1 MKLFSW
7 DWFVSSERKELLALQ
22 IKNAKLEGNI
32 LEKKLEPKQPE
43 VPKPYKKLI
52 YKDGHLT
59 AVLNG
64 GVVISKKNVDGD
76 VFQQIRNAYTED
88 IIRMLLSPEPEK
100 AVQSNLYTEEEIDFV
115 ESSKNILREFKDFE
129 FKGVDVYLKGV
140 NLPIEPVVLASFI
153 ELSERKLKVFDDQTE
168 YELLQEQFEALKYFW
183 MWAALN
189 PIESSRNDLFAFVKK
204 NDIAITKNGMLE
216 LYRRV
221 VSVGAKDKELVQ
233 FVSEQYFK
241 VKKWKKS
248 PKNYH
253 VYKYEIDEENNEWG
267 YELLDDVDYLRD
279 PLSDYVGVL
288 GDLYI
293 SLNTMSEN
301 IYTDGHT
308 GTKIIKIG
316 HVYKEDED
324 KIDLDNTRDCSNG
337 LHVGSKA
344 FGFSGF
350 GDTGVVA
357 LVNPMKVRSVPVSD
371 AHKMRV
377 SEMFIV
383 GVVELDQYSEHVDKG
398 DISDYSEVYFNSSL
412 EELEQELKNKSF
424 EKLSCQDNV
433 PALAIADII
442 NIKDALKNRI
452 VNI

>member
-22 IKNAKLEGNI
+22 IKNAKLEGAI
-32 LEKKLEPKQPE
+32 LEKRLEPKYE
-43 VPKPYKKLI
+43 VAKPYKKLI

-59 AVLNG
+59 AVLG
-64 GVVISKKNVDGD
+64 KGVVISKKNVEAQ
-76 VFQQIRNAYTED
+76 VFQQVKDAYTED

-100 AVQSNLYTEEEIDFV
+100 AVVQSNLYTEEEISFV

-140 NLPIEPVVLASFI
+140 NLAIEPIVLASFI

-233 FVSEQYFK
+233 FVSEQYYK
-241 VKKWKKS
+241 VKKNKKS
-248 PKNYH
+248 PKSYFVTSAH
-253 VYKYEIDEENNEWG
+253 GTKDFKLVHKDALDGDIDGN
-267 YELLDDVDYLRD
+267 LA
-279 PLSDYVGVL
+279 
-288 GDLYI
+288 DLYI

-308 GTKIIKIG
+308 GTKIIRVG

-324 KIDLDNTRDCSNG
+324 KIDLNNNVSCSSG
-337 LHVGSKA
+337 LHVGSKS
-344 FGFSGF
+344 FGFDGF

-357 LVNPMKVRSVPVSD
+357 LVNPMKVRSVPNHESN
-371 AHKMRV
+371 KMRV

-442 NIKDALKNRI
+442 NIKDALKNRV